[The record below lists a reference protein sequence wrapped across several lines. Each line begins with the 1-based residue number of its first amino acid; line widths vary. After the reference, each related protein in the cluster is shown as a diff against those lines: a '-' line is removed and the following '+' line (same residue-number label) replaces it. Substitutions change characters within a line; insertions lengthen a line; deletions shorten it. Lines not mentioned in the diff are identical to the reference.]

1 MFYTRQAPAAPVFT
15 SPGGAVPALCGDM
28 LERPHVLIAGSTGS
42 GKSVLLNSLI
52 CSALTYHPNEY
63 RLILIDP
70 KRVELC
76 DYRPLV
82 HTLAY
87 ASEPGEIVDALQYAV
102 AVMESRYKG
111 MQSERRKMYDGG
123 KVLVIVD
130 ELADLLTTQKRA
142 VLPLLQRLAQLGR
155 AAKVGLYAATQR
167 PTRDILSGQL
177 KVNMDCRVGLHC
189 PSAIDSRNIIEHAGA
204 EALPLFGY
212 GYYIT
217 PQGEQVVQIPFTPP
231 EQVDAL
237 LRWWIPQGRADY

>member
-1 MFYTRQAPAAPVFT
+1 MFHTRAPSAPVFT
-15 SPGGAVPALCGDM
+15 SPGGTFPALCADM
-28 LERPHVLIAGSTGS
+28 LDRPHLLIAGSTGS

-76 DYRPLV
+76 DYAGV
-82 HTLAY
+82 AHTMAY
-87 ASEPGEIVDALQYAV
+87 ASEPDEITAALQYAV
-102 AVMESRYKG
+102 AVMESRYKT
-111 MQSERRKMYDGG
+111 MQGQRLKQYNGG
-123 KVLVIVD
+123 KVLVVVD
-130 ELADLLTTQKRA
+130 ELADLLTTRKRD

-189 PSAIDSRNIIEHAGA
+189 PSAQDSRNIIEHAGA
-204 EALPLFGY
+204 EALPLYGY
-212 GYYIT
+212 GYYVT
-217 PQGEQVVQIPFTPP
+217 PQGEQVVQIPYTPP

-237 LRWWIPQGRADY
+237 LRWWIPQGRG